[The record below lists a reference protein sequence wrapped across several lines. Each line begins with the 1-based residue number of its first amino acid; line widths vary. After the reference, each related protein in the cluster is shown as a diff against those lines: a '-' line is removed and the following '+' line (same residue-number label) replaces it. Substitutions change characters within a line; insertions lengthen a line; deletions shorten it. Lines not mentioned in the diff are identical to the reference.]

1 MYLGYLVS
9 QKLRYLLKKKNNAD
23 LIYASF
29 PYVNG
34 IFRREFNEEGS
45 KVEAENMIQPSAT
58 IFHICR
64 RVGYE
69 E

>member
-1 MYLGYLVS
+1 MIF
-9 QKLRYLLKKKNNAD
+9 KRKNNAD

-29 PYVNG
+29 PYVNR
-34 IFRREFNEEGS
+34 IFRREFNEEDS
-45 KVEAENMIQPSAT
+45 KVEAENMIQPSAS
-58 IFHICR
+58 IFHIYR